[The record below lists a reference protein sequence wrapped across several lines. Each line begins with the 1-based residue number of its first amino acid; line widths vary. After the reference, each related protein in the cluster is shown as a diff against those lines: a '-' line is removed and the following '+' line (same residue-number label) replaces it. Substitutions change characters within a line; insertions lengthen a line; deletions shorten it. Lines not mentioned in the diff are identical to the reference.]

1 MDNSMPDPLPDPLPT
16 DSTEQKIFEA
26 AHAVFTVKGKD
37 GAKMQE
43 IANRA
48 GINKAML
55 HYYYRT
61 KEQLYHTVARAVVK
75 RAVPI
80 IGQMLEG
87 KEPLEEKIT
96 RFVDIYIDLIA
107 RNPFIPLF
115 VISEVNKHPEHFF
128 EHVFPADMPSPSHF
142 FEQVKAEIEAGR
154 IREINPK
161 HLIVNIVSMCVFPFV
176 GKPMIRLILG
186 MDAAETTQFLAERK
200 AAVTSFVLSALR
212 PD

>member
-1 MDNSMPDPLPDPLPT
+1 MDNSTPEPLPT

-26 AHAVFTVKGKD
+26 AHAVFTEKGMD

-61 KEQLYHTVARAVVK
+61 KEQLYHRVARAVVK

-96 RFVDIYIDLIA
+96 RFIDIYVDLIA

-115 VISEVNKHPEHFF
+115 VISEVNKHPDRFF
-128 EHVFPADMPSPSHF
+128 EHVFPSDMPSPSLF
-142 FEQVKAEIEAGR
+142 FEQVNAEIDAGR
-154 IREINPK
+154 IREVNPK

-186 MDAAETTQFLAERK
+186 MNAAETKQFLAERK
-200 AAVTSFVLSALR
+200 VAVTHFVLSALR
-212 PD
+212 P